1 MLTPLHARRLAA
13 LNENVVRLVATVATA
28 AVIPLGLA
36 AMGTGEADYT
46 VQALGSAAVAVVAWI
61 QVAAA
66 RYQAAALLAWTTA
79 VIVVS
84 SSIIGSSARAGASA
98 AALAIIG
105 MVSSLFIDKH
115 VRLYVSIYA
124 VLLIAASFTW
134 YDDIAEASA
143 GALISAAAFTFGV
156 LVLVWLRTQLQD
168 EASRFHKLFTR
179 APVSIWEEDFS
190 EVGAWLDGLRAD
202 GVTDLLD
209 HLDAHPESLEYAT
222 RLIRINAV
230 NDAAVEL
237 LEAEDESDLIGRL
250 RSESMTPQ
258 ALQSIIPQLI
268 AVWSGI
274 DHLVLQVRDGRTLR
288 GSRLEG
294 LLSWT
299 DPVTPDGLDL
309 SRVIVAIVDVT
320 GIRSAHEDLEALVR
334 SRDELVATVS
344 HELRTPPTTVVGLSH
359 ELRDAFHSFD
369 RDEVIE
375 LIGLIAQQSS
385 EVATIVEDLLVAART
400 RGGSLGVSAT
410 PVDLAR
416 EAEATLQSLGL
427 RPEELLTA
435 PRYLP
440 AVTGDPGRIRQILRN
455 LVTNAQRYGGDEFRV
470 VVRSGDS
477 IAAVEVRDTGPPLS
491 QDESDEIF
499 GRYYRTRQTPGITA
513 SVGLGLTV
521 SQELARLMGG
531 DITYHHDGEA
541 VFTVRLPVAERSP
554 VSTAPMTPIAP
565 VIPAA
570 PVLEAST
577 APPSTAEPVNVAEPV
592 SGSDPASRPGP
603 LAGQR
608 PPETPAADT
617 EPLSSLE
624 ARP

>member
-1 MLTPLHARRLAA
+1 MRR
-13 LNENVVRLVATVATA
+13 RLVAVAL
-28 AVIPLGLA
+28 AVA
-36 AMGTGEADYT
+36 AMIAIAFLVPLAGLVRELARSRALTGAERDAQLVARVVTIGGENGSAQSALD
-46 VQALGSAAVAVVAWI
+46 ALG
-61 QVAAA
+61 
-66 RYQAAALLAWTTA
+66 
-79 VIVVS
+79 IVD
-84 SSIIGSSARAGASA
+84 SING
-98 AALAIIG
+98 L
-105 MVSSLFIDKH
+105 
-115 VRLYVSIYA
+115 
-124 VLLIAASFTW
+124 
-134 YDDIAEASA
+134 
-143 GALISAAAFTFGV
+143 
-156 LVLVWLRTQLQD
+156 
-168 EASRFHKLFTR
+168 
-179 APVSIWEEDFS
+179 PVSIILPDGTVTGSAIPPGEDLTAPQQ
-190 EVGAWLDGLRAD
+190 GASGDRAVP
-202 GVTDLLD
+202 GG
-209 HLDAHPESLEYAT
+209 
-222 RLIRINAV
+222 
-230 NDAAVEL
+230 AAVYVPVVSAAGTVVVRVFVPNSELSRNVAQSWMILGALGL

-299 DPVTPDGLDL
+299 APVTPDGLDL

-344 HELRTPPTTVVGLSH
+344 HELRTPLTTVVGLSH

-385 EVATIVEDLLVAART
+385 EVVEDLLVAART

-416 EAEATLQSLGL
+416 EAVATLQSLGL
-427 RPEELLTA
+427 RPEKLLTA

-513 SVGLGLTV
+513 SVGLGLTI

-531 DITYHHDGEA
+531 DITYHQDGES

-592 SGSDPASRPGP
+592 SGSDPARAACRAAA
-603 LAGQR
+603 AGNTR
-608 PPETPAADT
+608 GGHRTTVFARGAALT
-617 EPLSSLE
+617 
-624 ARP
+624 

>member
-1 MLTPLHARRLAA
+1 M
-13 LNENVVRLVATVATA
+13 
-28 AVIPLGLA
+28 ILG
-36 AMGTGEADYT
+36 
-46 VQALGSAAVAVVAWI
+46 ALG
-61 QVAAA
+61 
-66 RYQAAALLAWTTA
+66 
-79 VIVVS
+79 
-84 SSIIGSSARAGASA
+84 
-98 AALAIIG
+98 
-105 MVSSLFIDKH
+105 
-115 VRLYVSIYA
+115 
-124 VLLIAASFTW
+124 
-134 YDDIAEASA
+134 
-143 GALISAAAFTFGV
+143 
-156 LVLVWLRTQLQD
+156 
-168 EASRFHKLFTR
+168 
-179 APVSIWEEDFS
+179 
-190 EVGAWLDGLRAD
+190 
-202 GVTDLLD
+202 
-209 HLDAHPESLEYAT
+209 
-222 RLIRINAV
+222 
-230 NDAAVEL
+230 L

-299 DPVTPDGLDL
+299 APVTPDGLDL

-344 HELRTPPTTVVGLSH
+344 HELRTPLTTVVGLSH

-385 EVATIVEDLLVAART
+385 EVVEDLLVAART

-416 EAEATLQSLGL
+416 EAVATLQSLGL
-427 RPEELLTA
+427 RPEKLLTA

-513 SVGLGLTV
+513 SVGLGLTI

-531 DITYHHDGEA
+531 DITYHQDGES

-570 PVLEAST
+570 PVLKAFYR
-577 APPSTAEPVNVAEPV
+577 AAKH
-592 SGSDPASRPGP
+592 GG
-603 LAGQR
+603 AGKCR
-608 PPETPAADT
+608 
-617 EPLSSLE
+617 
-624 ARP
+624 